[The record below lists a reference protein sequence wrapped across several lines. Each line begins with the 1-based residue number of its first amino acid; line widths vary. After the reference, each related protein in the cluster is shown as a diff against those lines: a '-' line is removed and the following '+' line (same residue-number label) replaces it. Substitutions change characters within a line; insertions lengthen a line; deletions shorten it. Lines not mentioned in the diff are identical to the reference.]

1 MTARTLVYEES
12 YGGDFREMFRNPLA
26 LIAGLIGTVFG
37 SGMLAAMAIV
47 MSGQSDCIP
56 TFEQAWV
63 AQGRDL
69 YNEEFKSVVIAECDK
84 ELEDAQCIAQKRS
97 EWKKDDRSPFNLEYN
112 LAVSEACPSEVNTD
126 EEDEFEIDFEPGALV
141 KLGEQIDEKE
151 LPEKIII
158 QETRAPD
165 EVEPEIEAPAI
176 TDDEKAAPVEEKE
189 EKEKDPEKPKEKPD
203 KPPQEKKDKKLP
215 VNKIPTEANTPYKDL
230 PTVKIPKGD
239 PFGDP
244 QGWADI
250 AKDGDPWATAV
261 MKALN
266 NMPVG
271 AYAAKAKKGVFKF
284 QLTICKDGTIKKVD
298 DKGGTLPPDGKH
310 GVILALNQLKIP
322 KPPAKIASQMKSN
335 CAKIKYTFKWS
346 SGGVD

>member
-1 MTARTLVYEES
+1 
-12 YGGDFREMFRNPLA
+12 
-26 LIAGLIGTVFG
+26 
-37 SGMLAAMAIV
+37 
-47 MSGQSDCIP
+47 
-56 TFEQAWV
+56 
-63 AQGRDL
+63 
-69 YNEEFKSVVIAECDK
+69 
-84 ELEDAQCIAQKRS
+84 
-97 EWKKDDRSPFNLEYN
+97 
-112 LAVSEACPSEVNTD
+112 
-126 EEDEFEIDFEPGALV
+126 V
-141 KLGEQIDEKE
+141 KLGEEIDEKE
-151 LPEKIII
+151 IPEKIII

-165 EVEPEIEAPAI
+165 EAPEVEAPAI
-176 TDDEKAAPVEEKE
+176 TEDEKAAPAEEKE
-189 EKEKDPEKPKEKPD
+189 IEPEPDVKEKPD

-250 AKDGDPWATAV
+250 AKDGDPWATGV

-284 QLTICKDGTIKKVD
+284 QLTICKDGTIKRVD

-322 KPPAKIASQMKSN
+322 KPPAKIASQMKN
-335 CAKIKYTFKWS
+335 PCAKIKYTFKWS
-346 SGGVD
+346 SSGVD